1 MSKMMISGLKAWRD
15 GGVWE
20 LFAFI
25 AGAILVTVLH
35 RNEEWVLSPQ
45 KFAHQSQVGNLM
57 LEQGGL

>member
-1 MSKMMISGLKAWRD
+1 M
-15 GGVWE
+15 WE